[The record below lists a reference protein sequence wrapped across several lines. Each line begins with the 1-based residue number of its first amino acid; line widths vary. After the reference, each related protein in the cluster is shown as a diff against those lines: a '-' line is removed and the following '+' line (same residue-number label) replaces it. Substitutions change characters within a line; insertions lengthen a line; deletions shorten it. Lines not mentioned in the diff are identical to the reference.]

1 MKHLRTSQYQL
12 VVAWLTLFFVGT
24 DLFVVSPLLPSMTE
38 DFGISSQ
45 QASWIVTSFAII
57 YAVTAPIFGII
68 ADHWGKKRNIIVGLI
83 LFAIAN
89 GITYISGSYL
99 TILLSRIF
107 AGGSAAMITSSV
119 FAITGDLAPQ
129 KKNGLYLSI
138 ATSGFLTAIWVGAPI
153 GNLIASATHWRT
165 VFILLAISTVIL
177 SLLNS
182 AVLPNII
189 KQMEQSN
196 MNLMAFKHM
205 VIDVAVTMFWALA
218 VYGVYTFLGTIFK
231 NVTGL
236 TTVMVSIAFTFYGIG
251 ALIGSLS
258 GGWLADKLGNDKVI
272 KIGMTALG
280 IVLIIL
286 SLIIKM
292 PVLLLP
298 MLSIWAFSGYLIFSA
313 YQSFIAKRHAAFS
326 GSVMAWNQT
335 AMYVGI
341 TLGSMMGGYLINHHS
356 SLLFVL
362 CAISAFIGL
371 LWYRLKVA

>member
-1 MKHLRTSQYQL
+1 MKQLMTSQYQL

-24 DLFVVSPLLPSMTE
+24 DLFVVSPLLPSITE
-38 DFGISSQ
+38 DFAISSQ

-57 YAVTAPIFGII
+57 YAVMAPIFGIL
-68 ADHWGKKRNIIVGLI
+68 ADCWGKKRNIIIGLI

-99 TILLSRIF
+99 TMLLSRIF

-119 FAITGDLAPQ
+119 FAITGDLAPK

-153 GNLIASATHWRT
+153 GNIIASATHWRT

-177 SLLNS
+177 SLFNS
-182 AVLPNII
+182 VVLPNII
-189 KQMEQSN
+189 KHKKQSN
-196 MNLMAFKHM
+196 MNLMAFKHIVM
-205 VIDVAVTMFWALA
+205 DVAVTMFWALA
-218 VYGVYTFLGTIFK
+218 VYGIYTFLGTIFK
-231 NVTGL
+231 NVTNL
-236 TTVMVSIAFTFYGIG
+236 STVMVSIAFTFYGVG
-251 ALIGSLS
+251 ALVGSLS

-272 KIGMTALG
+272 KIGMIALG
-280 IVLIIL
+280 IMLIIL
-286 SLIIKM
+286 SLIIKKS
-292 PVLLLP
+292 VLLLP

-313 YQSFIAKRHAAFS
+313 YQSFISKRHATFS

-341 TLGSMMGGYLINHHS
+341 TLGSIIGGYLINEHTI
-356 SLLFVL
+356 LLFML
-362 CAISAFIGL
+362 CAVSAFVGL
-371 LWYRLKVA
+371 LWYRVKVA